1 MIPNYVDTN
10 LCDFTGQILESWG
23 VKSTKYKKPY
33 YSNSALSRQITNDKL
48 EKTSK
53 YCKDGKDDGK
63 ISFKEKMKNFGKGII
78 KPVKTMFSSPKNIAL
93 TAASVIGGAALIA
106 ATGGAV
112 APVMVAAGLLGGGIQ
127 IGKGIYKQAKAT
139 TDEQA
144 ANAWQ
149 DMGSGTF
156 TVGVSAVG
164 AKSALKTA
172 GVQGAK
178 EMSTFAAIKNCIK
191 SAPKNISKSVS
202 GVSSKLSTAMNSIKG
217 AASNKPAVIPRVE
230 GEIIYPDD
238 ITIIPKEG
246 GTIGNSGKKLNIID
260 VDFQEITSSGSND
273 TPLAIVQNKPAGA
286 LKSSNS
292 TELALIDKN
301 STALAINQPKSL
313 AVIDSPKSYNNQIS
327 IKSEPLALPGP
338 TQKTGILGKVK
349 GLLKLFGI
357 FKKEK

>member
-93 TAASVIGGAALIA
+93 TAASIIGGAALIA
-106 ATGGAV
+106 ATGGAA

-156 TVGVSAVG
+156 TVGVSAAG

-230 GEIIYPDD
+230 AEIVSPEELAILEKNGL
-238 ITIIPKEG
+238 PK
-246 GTIGNSGKKLNIID
+246 GNSSRKLDIID
-260 VDFQEITSSGSND
+260 VDFCEITPADSNG
-273 TPLAIVQNKPAGA
+273 TTLAIAKNNG
-286 LKSSNS
+286 
-292 TELALIDKN
+292 TELAVIDKN
-301 STALAINQPKSL
+301 PTALAINQPKSL
-313 AVIDSPKSYNNQIS
+313 AVINSPKSHNQIS
-327 IKSEPLALPGP
+327 VKSEPLALPGP
-338 TQKTGILGKVK
+338 TQKTGIMGKVK